1 MTVNEYY
8 AGMQHQ
14 ADALVDVW
22 RTQTVDVTEPSVTVD
37 LIGDDAVLTPV
48 GERV

>member
-14 ADALVDVW
+14 ADTLVDVW
-22 RTQTVDVTEPSVTVD
+22 RTETIDLTDPAAIAVDEDQVVM
-37 LIGDDAVLTPV
+37 L
-48 GERV
+48 